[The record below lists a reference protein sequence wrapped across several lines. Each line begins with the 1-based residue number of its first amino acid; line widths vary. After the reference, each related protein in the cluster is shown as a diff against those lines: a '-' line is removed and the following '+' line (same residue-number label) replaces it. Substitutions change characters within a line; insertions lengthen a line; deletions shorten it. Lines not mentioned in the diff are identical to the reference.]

1 MTAVIYARYSSDNQR
16 EESIEGQIREC
27 TAYAE
32 KNGITIVKHYID
44 RAISAKTDN
53 RPEFQ
58 QMIKDSDKKLFDIV
72 LVWKLDRFARNRYD
86 SARYKTQLKKNGVKL
101 MSATEIISEGPE
113 GIILESVLEGYA
125 EYYSADL
132 AEKVVRGQTENIL
145 KGRCN
150 GGRGTF
156 GYTLDSERKFHID
169 PLTSPFVLES
179 FRKYNEGSTMK
190 EIRDWLNENGIKNP
204 VGGAFTYNSVEHMLK
219 NRRYIGELKF
229 RDVVVPDAIPPI
241 IPLEL
246 FEDVQEKIA
255 KNKKA
260 PARRKA
266 EDDYLLTTKLFC
278 GYCGALMFGESG
290 TSRTGEVHRY
300 YKCATAKKHKG
311 CKKKTV
317 RKQWLEDLV
326 VNQTMQLVKDDA
338 AMESIIAK
346 VMELQNKENTNIPLY
361 KKQLR
366 DAESGIQ
373 NMLNAIQAGILTS
386 STKERLEQLEETK
399 RELEARI
406 AEEKLAKPKVTEEFI
421 RFWLLRFRKLDMSLK
436 DQRQALVDTFINAIY
451 LYDDKVLITFNYKEG
466 TQTVTFGEAAEAA
479 SKGNGSDLDCFTA
492 PENAVKSKDFMAFL
506 FCKPWVHGFCTVFAR
521 SVLSMSDYV
530 GRCIA
535 LQSVPFFASGEQGQA
550 QLCLHF
556 RVGILEQFQ
565 KSRHG
570 DGGFAC
576 GGYSLRAGGVG
587 LGIEAAFKLLAPL
600 HRQQKGIVQKLMD
613 LMEGSA
619 GEGALLLLGRKVS
632 PLAAHILSARG
643 LAQGVVQGFDVLRPQ
658 LLHLHLPDIG
668 DDEVLDEGQIGLV
681 GLGCPL
687 VLAALLG
694 QPVHQELCYRH
705 RGRDQEIAGRQ
716 LMLDLFLAFYR
727 LLLGGKALPFVA
739 ALAVLVL
746 IGVLFF
752 NFLLQFSIAVV
763 MIRAG
768 IECAKSILHK
778 AAMRF
783 LHGGGRHIMYVD
795 WEYYKIFYYVA
806 KYQNFTKAARVLG
819 NNQPNITHSMNRLE
833 SQLNCV
839 LFIRSNRGV
848 TLTPEGEM
856 LYSRIASAAVQIQDA
871 EEELSA
877 SATLEHGTI
886 SISATE
892 TALNIYLSKK
902 LQDFH
907 TEYPG
912 IRLRIS
918 NHSTPQA
925 VQAVKN
931 GEVDFAIVS
940 TPAEIESGLK
950 MVELKPF
957 YEVLVGGRTFTAL
970 ASQSLTLKE
979 LRSYPLIS
987 LSDES
992 VTRSL
997 YRQFFLDHGAVLKP
1011 DTEAATTD
1019 QMLTLVKSELG
1030 LAFVPEPMARDGL
1043 ERGELVQLHLQE
1055 IIPTRSICLVYDRH
1069 RPLNTAARK
1078 FQQMLTKADPPRPAE
1093 SKQTESISFVSQ

>member
-132 AEKVVRGQTENIL
+132 SEKVIRGMTENAL
-145 KGRCN
+145 KGKFT
-150 GGRGTF
+150 GGAIPF
-156 GYTLDSERKFHID
+156 GYIINADHRFEID
-169 PLTSPFVLES
+169 PLTAPFVAET
-179 FRKYNEGSTMK
+179 FQRYNDGQTMR
-190 EIRDWLNENGIKNP
+190 EIRDWLNEKGVKNQR
-204 VGGAFTYNSVEHMLK
+204 GGLMTFNTIQHMLN
-219 NRRYIGELKF
+219 NRRYIGELKY
-229 RDVVVPDAIPPI
+229 RDVLIPDAIPSI
-241 IPLEL
+241 VSAEL
-246 FEDVQEKIA
+246 FNDVQEKIA

-492 PENAVKSKDFMAFL
+492 PRKTSTHCVLVFLFCLRDGRDSNRAAAHSAVSNQPGGLLLSPRVPTRRNVYRGSCGSKDFMAFL

-521 SVLSMSDYV
+521 SVFSMSDYV

-535 LQSVPFFASGEQGQA
+535 LQSVPFFASGEQCQA

-587 LGIEAAFKLLAPL
+587 LGIEAAFKLLAQL
-600 HRQQKGIVQKLMD
+600 HTGGLLDK
-613 LMEGSA
+613 A
-619 GEGALLLLGRKVS
+619 GKDFLE
-632 PLAAHILSARG
+632 
-643 LAQGVVQGFDVLRPQ
+643 DVLR
-658 LLHLHLPDIG
+658 
-668 DDEVLDEGQIGLV
+668 
-681 GLGCPL
+681 
-687 VLAALLG
+687 
-694 QPVHQELCYRH
+694 
-705 RGRDQEIAGRQ
+705 
-716 LMLDLFLAFYR
+716 
-727 LLLGGKALPFVA
+727 
-739 ALAVLVL
+739 
-746 IGVLFF
+746 FF
-752 NFLLQFSIAVV
+752 
-763 MIRAG
+763 
-768 IECAKSILHK
+768 
-778 AAMRF
+778 
-783 LHGGGRHIMYVD
+783 
-795 WEYYKIFYYVA
+795 
-806 KYQNFTKAARVLG
+806 
-819 NNQPNITHSMNRLE
+819 
-833 SQLNCV
+833 
-839 LFIRSNRGV
+839 
-848 TLTPEGEM
+848 
-856 LYSRIASAAVQIQDA
+856 
-871 EEELSA
+871 
-877 SATLEHGTI
+877 
-886 SISATE
+886 
-892 TALNIYLSKK
+892 
-902 LQDFH
+902 
-907 TEYPG
+907 
-912 IRLRIS
+912 
-918 NHSTPQA
+918 
-925 VQAVKN
+925 
-931 GEVDFAIVS
+931 
-940 TPAEIESGLK
+940 
-950 MVELKPF
+950 
-957 YEVLVGGRTFTAL
+957 
-970 ASQSLTLKE
+970 
-979 LRSYPLIS
+979 
-987 LSDES
+987 
-992 VTRSL
+992 
-997 YRQFFLDHGAVLKP
+997 
-1011 DTEAATTD
+1011 
-1019 QMLTLVKSELG
+1019 
-1030 LAFVPEPMARDGL
+1030 
-1043 ERGELVQLHLQE
+1043 
-1055 IIPTRSICLVYDRH
+1055 
-1069 RPLNTAARK
+1069 
-1078 FQQMLTKADPPRPAE
+1078 
-1093 SKQTESISFVSQ
+1093 

>member
-156 GYTLDSERKFHID
+156 GYTLDPERKFHID

-179 FRKYNEGSTMK
+179 FKKYDEGSTMK

-241 IPLEL
+241 VPLEL
-246 FEDVQEKIA
+246 FDDVQEKIA

-266 EDDYLLTTKLFC
+266 EEDYLLTTKLYC

-300 YKCATAKKHKG
+300 YKCATAKKKKG

-326 VNQTMQLVKDDA
+326 VNQTMQLVRDDA

-361 KKQLR
+361 EKQLR

-399 RELEARI
+399 RELETRI

-466 TQTVTFGEAAEAA
+466 TQTVTFGEASEIA
-479 SKGNGSDLDCFTA
+479 SEGNGSDLDCFTA

-506 FCKPWVHGFCTVFAR
+506 FFWQSLHTFAH
-521 SVLSMSDYV
+521 LLHT
-530 GRCIA
+530 
-535 LQSVPFFASGEQGQA
+535 LQKSHELFAS
-550 QLCLHF
+550 
-556 RVGILEQFQ
+556 
-565 KSRHG
+565 
-570 DGGFAC
+570 
-576 GGYSLRAGGVG
+576 
-587 LGIEAAFKLLAPL
+587 
-600 HRQQKGIVQKLMD
+600 
-613 LMEGSA
+613 
-619 GEGALLLLGRKVS
+619 
-632 PLAAHILSARG
+632 
-643 LAQGVVQGFDVLRPQ
+643 LAQRVFRCTKKRILR
-658 LLHLHLPDIG
+658 
-668 DDEVLDEGQIGLV
+668 EE
-681 GLGCPL
+681 CPRQ
-687 VLAALLG
+687 LAALLCVHLPDG
-694 QPVHQELCYRH
+694 FKDHFTRDFCCHRRFVFRRFLRLCTCHILRVEVGFDLLSQLQPGLVLRVSVGVHQ
-705 RGRDQEIAGRQ
+705 D
-716 LMLDLFLAFYR
+716 
-727 LLLGGKALPFVA
+727 
-739 ALAVLVL
+739 
-746 IGVLFF
+746 
-752 NFLLQFSIAVV
+752 
-763 MIRAG
+763 
-768 IECAKSILHK
+768 
-778 AAMRF
+778 
-783 LHGGGRHIMYVD
+783 GGGCMAG
-795 WEYYKIFYYVA
+795 VA
-806 KYQNFTKAARVLG
+806 L
-819 NNQPNITHSMNRLE
+819 HRLE
-833 SQLNCV
+833 
-839 LFIRSNRGV
+839 V
-848 TLTPEGEM
+848 TA
-856 LYSRIASAAVQIQDA
+856 R
-871 EEELSA
+871 
-877 SATLEHGTI
+877 
-886 SISATE
+886 
-892 TALNIYLSKK
+892 
-902 LQDFH
+902 LQ
-907 TEYPG
+907 
-912 IRLRIS
+912 
-918 NHSTPQA
+918 Q
-925 VQAVKN
+925 
-931 GEVDFAIVS
+931 
-940 TPAEIESGLK
+940 
-950 MVELKPF
+950 
-957 YEVLVGGRTFTAL
+957 LVGGTGMAQTVKDDAGKFRVCILPFE
-970 ASQSLTLKE
+970 E
-979 LRSYPLIS
+979 LFANQHR
-987 LSDES
+987 
-992 VTRSL
+992 L
-997 YRQFFLDHGAVLKP
+997 YRQTVGQTEQHSAVTVAFRVFRFIRCHLSQPLLQLFFQSRGHEDGTAGGRRFGAFQDEGSGAAFQLVREYLDDAAIIHLIQGFFTHPLHGLV
-1011 DTEAATTD
+1011 DTEGSDA
-1019 QMLTLVKSELG
+1019 
-1030 LAFVPEPMARDGL
+1030 
-1043 ERGELVQLHLQE
+1043 
-1055 IIPTRSICLVYDRH
+1055 IRSIKVKIFRGQTYD
-1069 RPLNTAARK
+1069 LA
-1078 FQQMLTKADPPRPAE
+1078 L
-1093 SKQTESISFVSQ
+1093 SQCAY

>member
-32 KNGITIVKHYID
+32 KNDITIVKHYID

-53 RPEFQ
+53 RPQFQ

-169 PLTSPFVLES
+169 PLASPFVLES
-179 FRKYNEGSTMK
+179 FTKYRDGLTMK

-204 VGGAFTYNSVEHMLK
+204 VGGEFTYNSVEHMLK

-241 IPLEL
+241 VPLEL
-246 FEDVQEKIA
+246 FDDVQEKIA

-266 EDDYLLTTKLFC
+266 EDDYLLTTKLHC
-278 GYCGALMFGESG
+278 GCCGALMFGESG

-300 YKCATAKKHKG
+300 YKCATAKKKKG

-326 VNQTMQLVKDDA
+326 VNQTMQLVRDDA

-346 VMELQNKENTNIPLY
+346 VMELQDRENTNLPLY
-361 KKQLR
+361 EKQLR

-406 AEEKLAKPKVTEEFI
+406 AEEKLAKPKIKEEFI
-421 RFWLLRFRKLDMSLK
+421 RFWLMRFRKLDMSLK
-436 DQRQALVDTFINAIY
+436 DQRQALVDTFINSIY

-466 TQTVTFGEAAEAA
+466 TQTITFEEAAQAA
-479 SKGNGSDLDCFTA
+479 SKENGSDLDCFTA

-521 SVLSMSDYV
+521 SVFSMSDDV

-535 LQSVPFFASGEQGQA
+535 LQSVPFFASGEQCQA
-550 QLCLHF
+550 ELCLHF
-556 RVGILEQFQ
+556 RVGILQQLQ

-570 DGGFAC
+570 DGRFAC

-587 LGIEAAFKLLAPL
+587 LGIEAAFKLLAQLHTGGLLDMSVGVHQHIRTGVSCGPL
-600 HRQQKGIVQKLMD
+600 HRQMQDGVLHAVQCC
-613 LMEGSA
+613 
-619 GEGALLLLGRKVS
+619 
-632 PLAAHILSARG
+632 P
-643 LAQGVVQGFDVLRPQ
+643 
-658 LLHLHLPDIG
+658 HLVHLPD
-668 DDEVLDEGQIGLV
+668 
-681 GLGCPL
+681 
-687 VLAALLG
+687 AA
-694 QPVHQELCYRH
+694 
-705 RGRDQEIAGRQ
+705 
-716 LMLDLFLAFYR
+716 
-727 LLLGGKALPFVA
+727 LLGGKALPFVA
-739 ALAVLVL
+739 ALAVLIL

-768 IECAKSILHK
+768 IKCAKSILHK

-902 LQDFH
+902 LRDFH

-1078 FQQMLTKADPPRPAE
+1078 FQQMLTKADPPRPAD
-1093 SKQTESISFVSQ
+1093 SKQTESVSFVSQ

>member
-32 KNGITIVKHYID
+32 KNGITVVKHYID

-169 PLTSPFVLES
+169 PLASPFVLES
-179 FRKYNEGSTMK
+179 FRKYRDGLTMK

-241 IPLEL
+241 VPLEL

-266 EDDYLLTTKLFC
+266 EDDYLLTTKLYC

-300 YKCATAKKHKG
+300 YKCATAKKKKG

-326 VNQTMQLVKDDA
+326 VNQTMQLVRDDA

-346 VMELQNKENTNIPLY
+346 VMELQDRENTNLPLY
-361 KKQLR
+361 EKQLR

-466 TQTVTFGEAAEAA
+466 TQTITFEEAAEAA
-479 SKGNGSDLDCFTA
+479 SKGNGSDLDCLAA

-506 FCKPWVHGFCTVFAR
+506 FCKPWLHGFCTVFAR
-521 SVLSMSDYV
+521 SVLSMSDDV

-535 LQSVPFFASGEQGQA
+535 LQSVPFFASGEQCQA
-550 QLCLHF
+550 ELCLHF

-570 DGGFAC
+570 DGGFATDL
-576 GGYSLRAGGVG
+576 LRD
-587 LGIEAAFKLLAPL
+587 F
-600 HRQQKGIVQKLMD
+600 
-613 LMEGSA
+613 
-619 GEGALLLLGRKVS
+619 
-632 PLAAHILSARG
+632 
-643 LAQGVVQGFDVLRPQ
+643 LRRAQ
-658 LLHLHLPDIG
+658 LLHHDLQSGAGLLP
-668 DDEVLDEGQIGLV
+668 
-681 GLGCPL
+681 GCGPAGARAAGFSADTPGALPL
-687 VLAALLG
+687 QL
-694 QPVHQELCYRH
+694 RH
-705 RGRDQEIAGRQ
+705 RI
-716 LMLDLFLAFYR
+716 
-727 LLLGGKALPFVA
+727 
-739 ALAVLVL
+739 
-746 IGVLFF
+746 
-752 NFLLQFSIAVV
+752 
-763 MIRAG
+763 
-768 IECAKSILHK
+768 
-778 AAMRF
+778 
-783 LHGGGRHIMYVD
+783 GGRYPEPDHHPAGKGSRGGETIRD
-795 WEYYKIFYYVA
+795 RSG
-806 KYQNFTKAARVLG
+806 AAGHRPG
-819 NNQPNITHSMNRLE
+819 GRERRNP
-833 SQLNCV
+833 
-839 LFIRSNRGV
+839 
-848 TLTPEGEM
+848 
-856 LYSRIASAAVQIQDA
+856 YSRPSSSIRRTSCRLAHSAVYRRRISSSGWAR
-871 EEELSA
+871 S
-877 SATLEHGTI
+877 GTI
-886 SISATE
+886 TVTKPPA
-892 TALNIYLSKK
+892 A
-902 LQDFH
+902 
-907 TEYPG
+907 PA
-912 IRLRIS
+912 R
-918 NHSTPQA
+918 TP
-925 VQAVKN
+925 
-931 GEVDFAIVS
+931 
-940 TPAEIESGLK
+940 L
-950 MVELKPF
+950 
-957 YEVLVGGRTFTAL
+957 
-970 ASQSLTLKE
+970 
-979 LRSYPLIS
+979 
-987 LSDES
+987 
-992 VTRSL
+992 
-997 YRQFFLDHGAVLKP
+997 
-1011 DTEAATTD
+1011 
-1019 QMLTLVKSELG
+1019 
-1030 LAFVPEPMARDGL
+1030 
-1043 ERGELVQLHLQE
+1043 
-1055 IIPTRSICLVYDRH
+1055 
-1069 RPLNTAARK
+1069 
-1078 FQQMLTKADPPRPAE
+1078 
-1093 SKQTESISFVSQ
+1093 

>member
-32 KNGITIVKHYID
+32 KNDITIVKHYID

-53 RPEFQ
+53 RPQFQ

-169 PLTSPFVLES
+169 PLASPFVLES
-179 FRKYNEGSTMK
+179 FKKYRDGLTMK

-204 VGGAFTYNSVEHMLK
+204 VGGEFTYNSVEHMLK

-241 IPLEL
+241 VPLEL
-246 FEDVQEKIA
+246 FDDVQEKIA

-266 EDDYLLTTKLFC
+266 EDDYLLTTKLHC
-278 GYCGALMFGESG
+278 GCCGALMFGESG

-300 YKCATAKKHKG
+300 YKCATAKKKKG

-326 VNQTMQLVKDDA
+326 VNQTMQLVRDDA

-346 VMELQNKENTNIPLY
+346 VMELQDRENTNLPLY
-361 KKQLR
+361 EKQLR

-406 AEEKLAKPKVTEEFI
+406 AEEKLAKPKIKEEFI
-421 RFWLLRFRKLDMSLK
+421 RFWLMRFRKLDMSLK
-436 DQRQALVDTFINAIY
+436 DQRQALVDTFINSIY

-466 TQTVTFGEAAEAA
+466 TQTITFEEAAQAA
-479 SKGNGSDLDCFTA
+479 SKENGSDLDCFTA

-550 QLCLHF
+550 ELCLHF

-587 LGIEAAFKLLAPL
+587 LGVLLHPLHGTVDGEGVHTVGSIKVDVLRGQTCHLPFPQRTHQRQMQDRILHAVQCRPHLVHLPDAALLGGLFGRFHRDRAFDEDAPL
-600 HRQQKGIVQKLMD
+600 HRQQKGIVQKLVD
-613 LMEGSA
+613 LIESSA
-619 GEGALLLLGRKVS
+619 GEGALLLLG
-632 PLAAHILSARG
+632 
-643 LAQGVVQGFDVLRPQ
+643 QQ
-658 LLHLHLPDIG
+658 
-668 DDEVLDEGQIGLV
+668 
-681 GLGCPL
+681 
-687 VLAALLG
+687 
-694 QPVHQELCYRH
+694 VHQELCHRH
-705 RGRDQEIAGRQ
+705 GGRR
-716 LMLDLFLAFYR
+716 
-727 LLLGGKALPFVA
+727 P
-739 ALAVLVL
+739 
-746 IGVLFF
+746 
-752 NFLLQFSIAVV
+752 SIATP
-763 MIRAG
+763 IRASFCRRTG
-768 IECAKSILHK
+768 ACRICSQPLFRIS
-778 AAMRF
+778 R
-783 LHGGGRHIMYVD
+783 
-795 WEYYKIFYYVA
+795 
-806 KYQNFTKAARVLG
+806 
-819 NNQPNITHSMNRLE
+819 NQ
-833 SQLNCV
+833 
-839 LFIRSNRGV
+839 GV
-848 TLTPEGEM
+848 T
-856 LYSRIASAAVQIQDA
+856 
-871 EEELSA
+871 
-877 SATLEHGTI
+877 H
-886 SISATE
+886 
-892 TALNIYLSKK
+892 
-902 LQDFH
+902 
-907 TEYPG
+907 
-912 IRLRIS
+912 
-918 NHSTPQA
+918 
-925 VQAVKN
+925 
-931 GEVDFAIVS
+931 
-940 TPAEIESGLK
+940 
-950 MVELKPF
+950 
-957 YEVLVGGRTFTAL
+957 
-970 ASQSLTLKE
+970 
-979 LRSYPLIS
+979 
-987 LSDES
+987 
-992 VTRSL
+992 
-997 YRQFFLDHGAVLKP
+997 
-1011 DTEAATTD
+1011 
-1019 QMLTLVKSELG
+1019 
-1030 LAFVPEPMARDGL
+1030 
-1043 ERGELVQLHLQE
+1043 
-1055 IIPTRSICLVYDRH
+1055 
-1069 RPLNTAARK
+1069 
-1078 FQQMLTKADPPRPAE
+1078 
-1093 SKQTESISFVSQ
+1093 